1 MHRRCLDYSPA
12 AEDVLP
18 LFHRRQ
24 LRLLMGGA
32 PKANA
37 VMSNTSKPRPRDE
50 YEYESA
56 REQQRFLP
64 PSRRHLQASPT
75 DSNRAAFLAQL
86 KEAYGPNGVEPD
98 SDDIELP
105 LAMRRHMSRVL
116 DEDE

>member
-12 AEDVLP
+12 AEDVLL

-37 VMSNTSKPRPRDE
+37 ALSNTSKSRPHDE
-50 YEYESA
+50 YELA

-75 DSNRAAFLAQL
+75 DSNRAEFLAQL
-86 KEAYGPNGVEPD
+86 KEAYGPNGVELD

-116 DEDE
+116 DEDA

>member
-1 MHRRCLDYSPA
+1 
-12 AEDVLP
+12 
-18 LFHRRQ
+18 
-24 LRLLMGGA
+24 MGGV

-37 VMSNTSKPRPRDE
+37 AMSNTSKSRPRD
-50 YEYESA
+50 EYESA

-98 SDDIELP
+98 SDDKELP
-105 LAMRRHMSRVL
+105 LTMRRHMSRVL
-116 DEDE
+116 NEDA